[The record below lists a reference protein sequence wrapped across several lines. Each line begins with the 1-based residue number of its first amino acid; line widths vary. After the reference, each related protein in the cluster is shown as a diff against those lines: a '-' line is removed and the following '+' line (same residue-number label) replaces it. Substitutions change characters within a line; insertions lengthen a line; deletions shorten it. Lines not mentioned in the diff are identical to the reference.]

1 MEKFSTLYVG
11 LDVHKDSIDVATAD
25 AGRDGEV
32 RHVGS
37 LGGDLAGLDKSL
49 RRLLSKGHRLH
60 VVYEAGPC
68 GFVIWRH
75 LHAQGI
81 ACEVVAPSSIPK
93 RSGDRVKTDRRDA
106 MMLARL
112 SRSGD
117 LTAVRVPGAADE
129 AVRDLARS
137 REDAVRECR
146 NARHRLKALLL
157 RNGIGY
163 AGKTA
168 WTAAHLRWLATLK
181 LEHSA
186 QQIALQE
193 YLHAVTE
200 ATARIARL
208 EQALHDTLSEW
219 SLAPVVQALQAM
231 RGVQLIAAMTLVA
244 ELQDFLRFDN
254 PRQLMAYVGLV
265 PGEHSSGPKR
275 RQGSITKAGNSA
287 ARRMLV
293 EVAWHYQ
300 HRPRVSPIIAAR
312 HDQLPKAVTDIAW
325 KAQLRLNAKF
335 KRLVARR
342 VMKNKAVVAVAR
354 ELTGFVWAIGRE
366 VQTSGWQ
373 GIKTEPAGSTEH

>member
-1 MEKFSTLYVG
+1 MDKSSILYVG
-11 LDVHKDSIDVATAD
+11 LDVHKDSIDIAAAD
-25 AGRDGEV
+25 AGRNSEV

-37 LGGDLAGLDKSL
+37 IGGDLAALDRAL
-49 RRLLSKGHRLH
+49 RKLISRGAPLH

-68 GFVIWRH
+68 GFVIWHH
-75 LHAQGI
+75 LHAQGL
-81 ACEVVAPSSIPK
+81 ACDVVAPSSIPR

-117 LTAVRVPGAADE
+117 LTAVRVPDAGDE
-129 AVRDLARS
+129 AVRDLVRARD
-137 REDAVRECR
+137 DAVRECR

-157 RNGIGY
+157 RNGISY
-163 AGKTA
+163 AGRSA

-181 LEHSA
+181 MEHAA
-186 QQIALQE
+186 QQIGFQE
-193 YLHAVTE
+193 YLHAITE
-200 ATARIARL
+200 ATARIERL
-208 EQALHDTLSEW
+208 EQALRDTLPEW
-219 SLAPVVQALQAM
+219 GLRPLVQALQAL

-244 ELQDFLRFDN
+244 ELQDFVRFEN
-254 PRQLMAYVGLV
+254 ARQLMAYVGLV

-300 HRPRVSPIIAAR
+300 HAPRVTPIIATR
-312 HDQLPKAVTDIAW
+312 QDQLPKAITDIAW

-335 KRLVARR
+335 RRLSARR
-342 VMKNKAVVAVAR
+342 VMKTKAVVAVAR
-354 ELTGFVWAIGRE
+354 ELTGFIWAIGRE
-366 VQTSGWQ
+366 VQTSAWHGVP
-373 GIKTEPAGSTEH
+373 IEASVTH